1 MLKKSQASGK
11 THLRGEIP
19 WLSPGAIGVVKLTNM
34 SEDQSNNGS
43 GRKTLMGRIGDM
55 FTSEPRDREEFKELI
70 NESFERGILD
80 AEVLAMIEGALA
92 VSEMQVRDAMIPRS
106 HMVVIPLETPLDEFL
121 PLVLESGH
129 SRFPVIGED
138 RDEVEGIL
146 LAKDLLRYYSENS
159 GPLDLKSL
167 VRPAVVIPESKR
179 LNMLLRDFRA
189 SRNHMAIVVD
199 EYGGVSGLITIE
211 DVLEEIVGEI
221 DDEHDEA
228 EEAPIK
234 SVGGTKYQIN
244 ALAEVED
251 FNEAFECDF
260 SDEGY
265 DTVGGLL
272 LAEFG
277 RVPENGEKVILADRF
292 EFTVTAADN
301 RRIIML
307 EMNDLLVE

>member
-1 MLKKSQASGK
+1 
-11 THLRGEIP
+11 
-19 WLSPGAIGVVKLTNM
+19 M
-34 SEDQSNNGS
+34 SEDQSSS
-43 GRKTLMGRIGDM
+43 GTVRTGWMDRIGKV
-55 FTSEPRDREEFKELI
+55 FTSEPQDREQLIELI
-70 NESFERGILD
+70 NESCDKGIIDTD
-80 AEVLAMIEGALA
+80 AVAMIEGALA
-92 VSEMQVRDAMIPRS
+92 VSEMQVRDAMVPRS
-106 HMVVIPLETPLDEFL
+106 HMVVVPLENPLEEFL
-121 PLVLESGH
+121 PLILESGH

-146 LAKDLLRYYSENS
+146 LAKDLLRHYAENS
-159 GPLDLKSL
+159 GPLILKEL

-228 EEAPIK
+228 EEASIK
-234 SVGGTKYQIN
+234 LLGDNHYQIN

-251 FNEAFECDF
+251 FNTEFTCDF

-265 DTVGGLL
+265 DTVGGLV

-277 RVPENGEKVILADRF
+277 RVPELGEQVILAGRF
-292 EFTVTAADN
+292 KFRVSEADS
-301 RRIIML
+301 RRIVML
-307 EMNDLLVE
+307 EMNDLKAE

>member
-1 MLKKSQASGK
+1 
-11 THLRGEIP
+11 
-19 WLSPGAIGVVKLTNM
+19 M

-43 GRKTLMGRIGDM
+43 GRTGWMGRIGKV
-55 FTSEPRDREEFKELI
+55 FTSEPRDREELKELI
-70 NESFERGILD
+70 NEACDKGILD
-80 AEVLAMIEGALA
+80 AEAVAMIEGALE

-106 HMVVIPLETPLDEFL
+106 HMVVIALENSPEEFL
-121 PLVLESGH
+121 PMILESGH

-146 LAKDLLRYYSENS
+146 LAKDLLRYYAEDS
-159 GPLDLKSL
+159 GPMDLKKIL
-167 VRPAVVIPESKR
+167 RPAVVIPESKR

-228 EEAPIK
+228 EEEPIK
-234 SVGGTKYQIN
+234 LLTENHYQIN
-244 ALAEVED
+244 ALTEVED
-251 FNEAFECDF
+251 FNTAFECDF

-265 DTVGGLL
+265 DTVGGLV

-277 RVPENGEKVILADRF
+277 RVPEHGEQVSLADRF
-292 EFTVTAADN
+292 KFRVTEADS
-301 RRIIML
+301 RRIVML
-307 EMNDLLVE
+307 EMHDLEAE

>member
-1 MLKKSQASGK
+1 
-11 THLRGEIP
+11 
-19 WLSPGAIGVVKLTNM
+19 M
-34 SEDQSNNGS
+34 SEEQSSNGS
-43 GRKTLMGRIGDM
+43 GPKTWMERIGKV
-55 FTSEPRDREEFKELI
+55 FSSEPRDRQELKELI
-70 NESFERGILD
+70 NESCEKGILD
-80 AEVLAMIEGALA
+80 AEAVAMIEGALA
-92 VSEMQVRDAMIPRS
+92 VSEMQVRDAMVPRS
-106 HMVVIPLETPLDEFL
+106 HMVVIPLEIPLEEFL
-121 PLVLESGH
+121 PLILESGH

-146 LAKDLLRYYSENS
+146 LAKDLLRHYAENS

-221 DDEHDEA
+221 DDEHDEE

-234 SVGGTKYQIN
+234 LLGNNRYQIK

-277 RVPENGEKVILADRF
+277 RVPERGEQVVLGDRF
-292 EFTVTAADN
+292 QFSVTAADN

-307 EMNDLLVE
+307 EMNDLDSE

>member
-1 MLKKSQASGK
+1 
-11 THLRGEIP
+11 
-19 WLSPGAIGVVKLTNM
+19 M
-34 SEDQSNNGS
+34 SEEQSGNGS
-43 GRKTLMGRIGDM
+43 GHKTWMERIGKV
-55 FTSEPRDREEFKELI
+55 FTSEPRNREELKELI
-70 NESFERGILD
+70 NESCEKGILD
-80 AEVLAMIEGALA
+80 AEAVAMIEGALA
-92 VSEMQVRDAMIPRS
+92 VSEMQVRDAMVPRS
-106 HMVVIPLETPLDEFL
+106 HMVVVPLEIPLDESL
-121 PLVLESGH
+121 PLVIESGH

-146 LAKDLLRYYSENS
+146 LAKDLLRHYAENS
-159 GPLDLKSL
+159 GPLELRSL
-167 VRPAVVIPESKR
+167 LRAAVVIPESKR
-179 LNMLLRDFRA
+179 LNMLLRDFRS

-221 DDEHDEA
+221 DDEHDEE

-234 SVGGTKYQIN
+234 ILGDNRYQIN

-251 FNEAFECDF
+251 FNAAFECDF

-265 DTVGGLL
+265 DTVGGLI

-277 RVPENGEKVILADRF
+277 RVPESGEDVVLAERF
-292 EFTVTAADN
+292 QFRVTAADN

-307 EMNDLLVE
+307 EMNDLDSE

>member
-1 MLKKSQASGK
+1 
-11 THLRGEIP
+11 
-19 WLSPGAIGVVKLTNM
+19 M
-34 SEDQSNNGS
+34 SEDQSSNDSGS
-43 GRKTLMGRIGDM
+43 KTWMGRISKV
-55 FTSEPRDREEFKELI
+55 FSSEPRDREELKELI
-70 NESFERGILD
+70 NESCEKGILD
-80 AEVLAMIEGALA
+80 AEAVAMIEGALA

-106 HMVVIPLETPLDEFL
+106 HMVVVSLDTPVDEFL

-138 RDEVEGIL
+138 RDEVQGIL
-146 LAKDLLRYYSENS
+146 LAKDLLRHYAENS
-159 GPLDLKSL
+159 GPMDVKALL
-167 VRPAVVIPESKR
+167 RPAVVIPESKR
-179 LNMLLRDFRA
+179 LNMLLRDFRS

-221 DDEHDEA
+221 DDEHDEE

-234 SVGGTKYQIN
+234 PLGKGRYQIN
-244 ALAEVED
+244 ALAEIEE
-251 FNEAFECDF
+251 FNEAFACVF
-260 SDEGY
+260 SDEDY

-277 RVPENGEKVILADRF
+277 RVPERGEDVVLAERF
-292 EFTVTAADN
+292 KFRVTASDN

-307 EMNDLLVE
+307 EMNDLKAE

>member
-1 MLKKSQASGK
+1 
-11 THLRGEIP
+11 
-19 WLSPGAIGVVKLTNM
+19 M
-34 SEDQSNNGS
+34 SEDQSSNGA
-43 GRKTLMGRIGDM
+43 GPKTWMGRLGKV
-55 FTSEPRDREEFKELI
+55 FTSEPQDRDELRELI
-70 NESFERGILD
+70 NESCENGILD
-80 AEVLAMIEGALA
+80 TEAVAMIEGVLA
-92 VSEMQVRDAMIPRS
+92 VSEMQVRDAMVPRS
-106 HMVVIPLETPLDEFL
+106 HMVVIALETPLDEFL

-146 LAKDLLRYYSENS
+146 LAKDLLRHYAENS
-159 GPLDLKSL
+159 GPWDLKAL

-179 LNMLLRDFRA
+179 LNMLLKDFRS

-221 DDEHDEA
+221 DDEHDEE

-234 SVGGTKYQIN
+234 LLGENHYQIN
-244 ALAEVED
+244 ALADVED
-251 FNEAFECDF
+251 FNAAFECDF

-265 DTVGGLL
+265 DTVGGLV

-277 RVPENGEKVILADRF
+277 RVPELGEDVVMADRF
-292 EFTVTAADN
+292 QFRVTAADN

-307 EMNDLLVE
+307 EMNDLNAD